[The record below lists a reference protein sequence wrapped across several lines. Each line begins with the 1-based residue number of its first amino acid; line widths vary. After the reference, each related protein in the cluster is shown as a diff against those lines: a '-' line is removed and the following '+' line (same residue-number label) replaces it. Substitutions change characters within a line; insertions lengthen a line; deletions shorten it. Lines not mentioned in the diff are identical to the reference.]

1 MGANSSAVRTMSD
14 MNTSRHIGTAGTPL
28 RGVGRFSTAVLC
40 VCVCAAVV
48 ALTWTFARPQPRV
61 GPAVTEQPKPE
72 DVTDTTSVP
81 AQAIPIEAAVVQVM
95 NSHAQ
100 SFSSE
105 MQAQAA
111 LERATASEVDPG
123 PLLANY
129 PQDLDPMTVNL
140 EESDNY
146 TTSREFLVTVT
157 PPGSRGCF
165 VVPESGSPKV
175 KPC

>member
-1 MGANSSAVRTMSD
+1 MNPSRHPRTAGPASSAV
-14 MNTSRHIGTAGTPL
+14 TAR
-28 RGVGRFSTAVLC
+28 RGFGRFGTVILC

-48 ALTWTFARPQPRV
+48 GLTWTFARPQALV
-61 GPAVTEQPKPE
+61 TPASTEQPQPE
-72 DVTDTTSVP
+72 DGTDTTSVP

-111 LERATASEVDPG
+111 LERSTVDEVDPA

-129 PQDLDPMTVNL
+129 PQKAAPITVNL

-146 TTSREFLVTVT
+146 ATSREFLVTVT
-157 PPGSRGCF
+157 PPGSQGCF
-165 VVPESGSPKV
+165 FVPESGSPTV